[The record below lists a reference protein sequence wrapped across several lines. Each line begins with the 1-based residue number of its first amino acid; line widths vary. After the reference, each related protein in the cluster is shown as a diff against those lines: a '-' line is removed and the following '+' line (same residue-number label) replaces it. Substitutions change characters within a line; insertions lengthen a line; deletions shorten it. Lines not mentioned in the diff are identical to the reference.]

1 MRQVGDRLIPVGVTS
16 GRVQVLSSEEAAAA
30 ADGGSRRNRRRP
42 NQQNGGID
50 QYVGMAGQDLEE
62 VSFYSIVSFGVSLIS
77 RKVDAHGGYAS
88 IIVGSRRTSTKGS
101 RGKEETRSSSHPH
114 RSSSRYDTG

>member
-30 ADGGSRRNRRRP
+30 AAAVDGGSRRNRRRA

-62 VSFYSIVSFGVSLIS
+62 VSFYSIAFFEVNLTYS
-77 RKVDAHGGYAS
+77 
-88 IIVGSRRTSTKGS
+88 
-101 RGKEETRSSSHPH
+101 
-114 RSSSRYDTG
+114 